1 MRKAY
6 FLNKKAMERK
16 FIFKKRYECRFG
28 AIPQGSELIEFRG
41 AYYFN
46 GGMVLPAYAGELD
59 KIVKDPKL
67 RNEYLEEVRVIPN
80 KV

>member
-1 MRKAY
+1 
-6 FLNKKAMERK
+6 MERK

-67 RNEYLEEVRVIPN
+67 RNEYLEEVKVIPN

>member
-1 MRKAY
+1 
-6 FLNKKAMERK
+6 MERK

-28 AIPQGSELIEFRG
+28 TIPQGSELIEFRG

-67 RNEYLEEVRVIPN
+67 RNEYLVEVKVIPN